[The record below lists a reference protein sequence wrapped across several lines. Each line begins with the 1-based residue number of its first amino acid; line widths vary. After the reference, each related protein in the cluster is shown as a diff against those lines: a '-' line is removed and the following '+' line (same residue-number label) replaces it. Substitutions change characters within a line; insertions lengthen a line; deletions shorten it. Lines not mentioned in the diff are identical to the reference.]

1 MKPRPFGAA
10 GLMLWILAGCPGT
23 AAAQGAEPG
32 SRAQGMAGAFVA
44 VADDASAVYWNP
56 AGLGGAVVV
65 GGMLD
70 LFRGHGEPD
79 ASPASAEPGAE
90 ARKARGTSFAVALPQ
105 LGLSHYRLRHWG
117 AVAGPAGLP
126 AGSREVEGREV
137 SFQSVDTRHLGLTL
151 VQSLADGVVVGTTLR
166 LVSGGAAAG
175 GGPRT
180 GDWPA
185 LVDEADGLE
194 TGTARHVD
202 LDAGLMVG
210 TGPVRMGLVVHNMR
224 EPALEMGA
232 GEGTVTLERRARV
245 GLAYG
250 PGWPG
255 RSRWIVAVETDLTR
269 QAAAGGE
276 RRDVAAGVEAWG
288 VGHRL
293 GVRGGMRASTV
304 GEARPVGTAG
314 VSLGLTASLFVD
326 AHVSAGR
333 DGADR
338 AWGVGG
344 RVVY

>member
-1 MKPRPFGAA
+1 MTPRPFGAA
-10 GLMLWILAGCPGT
+10 GLMLWILAGIPGT

-65 GGMLD
+65 GGILE
-70 LFRGHGEPD
+70 LLRGHGEP
-79 ASPASAEPGAE
+79 AAAPANAAPGAE
-90 ARKARGTSFAVALPQ
+90 AGEARGTLFAVALPP

-117 AVAGPAGLP
+117 VTASPAGLP
-126 AGSREVEGREV
+126 AGSREIEGRAV
-137 SFQSVDTRHLGLTL
+137 SFQSVETRHLGLTL

-166 LVSGGAAAG
+166 LVSGGAGAG
-175 GGPRT
+175 GGQRT
-180 GDWPA
+180 GGWPA

-194 TGTARHVD
+194 TGRARHVD

-210 TGPVRMGLVVHNMR
+210 TGPVRMGLVVHNLR
-224 EPALEMGA
+224 EPTLAMGA
-232 GEGTVTLERRARV
+232 GASTITLERRARV

-255 RSRWIVAVETDLTR
+255 RSRWIVAVDTDLTR

-288 VGHRL
+288 FGHRI
-293 GVRGGMRASTV
+293 GVRGGMRASTA
-304 GEARPVGTAG
+304 GDARPVGTAG

-338 AWGVGG
+338 GWSVGG